1 MAPPH
6 RHQAEAS
13 ATVFDAFPEEELHP
27 GPLTPAN
34 APRQTQTQ
42 IALKMFAS
50 GGIAG
55 AFSKTFTAPFARL
68 TILYQVRNMR

>member
-27 GPLTPAN
+27 GPLPRTDVR
-34 APRQTQTQ
+34 RQTQTQ

-50 GGIAG
+50 GGVAG
-55 AFSKTFTAPFARL
+55 ALSKTFTAPFARL